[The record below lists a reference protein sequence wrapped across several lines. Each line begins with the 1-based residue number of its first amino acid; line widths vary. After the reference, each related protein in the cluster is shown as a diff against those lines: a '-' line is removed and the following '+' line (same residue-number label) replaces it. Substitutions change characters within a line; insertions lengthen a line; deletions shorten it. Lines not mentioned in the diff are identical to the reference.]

1 MNWEVFVSLQDLQVV
16 LTFVWLVTVS
26 ESHIYIGESYLS
38 VKVDMKRMSFWNKE
52 QDGWL
57 SGPRRLLPFLETG
70 MGPNFLDEVLAGFSK
85 LKEEFEHLQ
94 RQTPDEHVSEYKD
107 SEGTKVREIGPI
119 VYGYSITIGPEGKPL
134 IREFGNVKRGHLYGL
149 NADVKPPRPEIRG
162 ESEPMIDVLTT
173 EGNVK
178 VAVEMPGV
186 EKDKIKIDAYDNKV
200 EVRSLEPKRNYH
212 KLIDLP
218 TEADVKTARSKY
230 NNGIL
235 EITFDKKKETKPKGK
250 QIKIE

>member
-1 MNWEVFVSLQDLQVV
+1 
-16 LTFVWLVTVS
+16 
-26 ESHIYIGESYLS
+26 
-38 VKVDMKRMSFWNKE
+38 MSFWNE
-52 QDGWL
+52 EPDGWL
-57 SGPRRLLPFLETG
+57 SGARRLLPFLEKG
-70 MGPNFLDEVLAGFSK
+70 LGPNFLDEVLGSFSK
-85 LKEEFEHLQ
+85 IKEEFEQLERHM
-94 RQTPDEHVSEYKD
+94 PNEHVSEHED
-107 SEGTKVREIGPI
+107 SEGTKVRKIGPL
-119 VYGYSITIGPEGKPL
+119 VYGYSMTMGPEGKPV

-149 NADVKPPRPEIRG
+149 NADVRPPRPEIR
-162 ESEPMIDVLTT
+162 EEREPMIDVLTT

-178 VAVEMPGV
+178 ATVEMPGV
-186 EKDKIKIDAYDNKV
+186 EKDKIKINAYDSKV
-200 EVRSLEPKRNYH
+200 EVRSLEPTRKYH